1 MTGTLKHKPN
11 KQKLSLIMFCS
22 LLVPVEQL
30 NCESALYWQAVCK
43 YIHDM
48 GNDGDEYMEKV
59 LPTCV
64 DYCAYVQR

>member
-1 MTGTLKHKPN
+1 
-11 KQKLSLIMFCS
+11 MFCS
-22 LLVPVEQL
+22 LLVPVDQL